1 MSTEKKLLLW
11 KRNAMRKTHVK
22 TRRGNLALGF
32 VALKAIEKLLQ
43 MEKQLFYIKIQS
55 RGRRSSGTST
65 HHAVSL
71 FAFPFDVETEK
82 PVWNR
87 FILALKLNR

>member
-1 MSTEKKLLLW
+1 
-11 KRNAMRKTHVK
+11 MREMHVE
-22 TRRGNLALGF
+22 TGCGNLSLDF
-32 VALKAIEKLLQ
+32 EALKAIEKLLQ

-82 PVWNR
+82 PV
-87 FILALKLNR
+87 